1 MAGTLSWGW
10 TVPLQISGS
19 WALGKTALIRITK
32 DFTAVPSLLI
42 SLINTASGTTAVFL
56 RKKNPTYHTR
66 RTVTLHVQVKLE
78 YQSDCSGLHW
88 KE

>member
-56 RKKNPTYHTR
+56 RKKIQHITQEGR
-66 RTVTLHVQVKLE
+66 LHYMFK
-78 YQSDCSGLHW
+78 SN
-88 KE
+88 